1 VCERIRR
8 DPRKNV
14 RELRKL
20 IDVCSHFVL
29 VYHPKN
35 ILSVRRKPRQQERA
49 QVQDAK
55 ETLPNGGLL
64 FFLKDADIVD
74 KLAERERLLTED
86 TKQSD
91 VATLDRAPCCTD
103 QVG

>member
-14 RELRKL
+14 RKLRKL

-35 ILSVRRKPRQQERA
+35 ILSLRRKPRQQERT
-49 QVQDAK
+49 QVQDTK
-55 ETLPNGGLL
+55 ETLPNGGLPARDKIVAV
-64 FFLKDADIVD
+64 KD
-74 KLAERERLLTED
+74 LRGMP
-86 TKQSD
+86 KQ
-91 VATLDRAPCCTD
+91 
-103 QVG
+103 